1 MCTDG
6 LFLRLSAQDSRDTSD
21 SMNKTILSWIA
32 WACVLGLAG
41 GVQAESKLN
50 KSSKPAVGRIGFI
63 SSGDKKITV
72 KPKGGGD
79 SLGFMIAAD
88 TKITINGEAK
98 TYEDLKKDWKVTVE
112 PKADDPSTAASVAV
126 TRGKAGEG
134 PEEKTGEEASKE

>member
-1 MCTDG
+1 
-6 LFLRLSAQDSRDTSD
+6 
-21 SMNKTILSWIA
+21 MNKSILSLLV

-41 GVQAESKLN
+41 GAQAESKLN

-63 SSGDKKITV
+63 STGDKKITV

-79 SLGFMIAAD
+79 SLGFNIAAD

-126 TRGKAGEG
+126 TRGKAGEEKE
-134 PEEKTGEEASKE
+134 EEKAAEEAPKE